1 VFELLLIWIGKGLY
15 VQISSIKGFESN
27 AYYVFDIMMR
37 FLDIENSV
45 MKSMSFDIEKLVTK
59 SYVFKN

>member
-27 AYYVFDIMMR
+27 AYHVFDIMMR
-37 FLDIENSV
+37 FL
-45 MKSMSFDIEKLVTK
+45 DIEKLVTK